1 MKGRYKIFLLL
12 FYVIGLVA
20 LCLLS
25 VDKYSWMSEID
36 PSVVSGSIIDNS
48 KNSKVINFLLFL
60 VLMLSQLI
68 LFIFE
73 KRRKWRTVSF
83 LLVFIAIMVYALF

>member
-1 MKGRYKIFLLL
+1 MKGCYKIFLLL

-25 VDKYSWMSEID
+25 VDKYSWMREID
-36 PSVVSGSIIDNS
+36 PSVVSGSIIDNA
-48 KNSKVINFLLFL
+48 KNSRVISFLLFL
-60 VLMLSQLI
+60 FLILSQI
-68 LFIFE
+68 IFFIFE
-73 KRRKWRTVSF
+73 KSRKWRTISF